1 MSKTDRI
8 ESLKVKHAQVDE
20 MLRREEVRPHPDESM
35 CHKLKREKL
44 AIKDEMSRMQ
54 ASP

>member
-1 MSKTDRI
+1 MSKSERI
-8 ESLKVKHAQVDE
+8 ESLKVKHAEIDE
-20 MLRREEVRPHPDESM
+20 LLRREELRPHPDESM

-44 AIKDEMSRMQ
+44 AIKDEMTRME